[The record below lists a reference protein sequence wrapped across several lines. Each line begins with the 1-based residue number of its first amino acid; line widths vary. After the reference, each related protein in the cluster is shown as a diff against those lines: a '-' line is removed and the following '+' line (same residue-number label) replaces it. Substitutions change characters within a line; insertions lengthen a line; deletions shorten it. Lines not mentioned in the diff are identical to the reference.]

1 MSSLAEK
8 PVSTGQ
14 EDDDVQGE
22 KVTLEHGLNAA
33 ERHEDFSGV
42 DEKKTLRKM
51 DIRLIPVLAVLY
63 LLSFLDRGNIGNAK
77 IQGLTRDLHLSTNGY
92 NIAATVFFLTYF
104 AFEIPSNLL
113 LKRFRPSVWLPSI
126 MIAWG
131 ACTVCLGVVND
142 FHSLVV
148 VRICLGIT
156 EAGLYPGVAY
166 YLTMW
171 YCTNEMALRQGLFF
185 SAASVAGAFSGL
197 LAYLIVKMNGVGGY
211 AGWRW
216 IFILEGLLTV
226 VVAIAALFLLYDF
239 PETAS
244 FLTPEERAW
253 AVHRLK
259 YQGSSRV
266 GRMIAE
272 NNKFR
277 WRDVVNAV
285 TDWQLY
291 LGVLMYWGIVCP
303 LYGISLFL
311 PTIIDELG
319 YTAAIAQLLTVPI
332 YITAAALT
340 LVVCYFSDKAA
351 KAGKSRSPYIFFP
364 MCAILIG
371 FIMAIAG
378 SAAGNVPGVV
388 YAGVFIATCGIYPAF
403 PGNIT
408 WLSNNLAGSYKRAAG
423 MAFHIGVGNLGGA
436 MASNFYRQVDAPKF
450 LLGHGLEIMFCV
462 IGMIALVALRI
473 SYMRINKTRDM
484 AEDDGSD
491 NSDQQL
497 SEMGD
502 RAPTFRYQ
510 L

>member
-1 MSSLAEK
+1 
-8 PVSTGQ
+8 
-14 EDDDVQGE
+14 
-22 KVTLEHGLNAA
+22 
-33 ERHEDFSGV
+33 
-42 DEKKTLRKM
+42 
-51 DIRLIPVLAVLY
+51 
-63 LLSFLDRGNIGNAK
+63 
-77 IQGLTRDLHLSTNGY
+77 
-92 NIAATVFFLTYF
+92 
-104 AFEIPSNLL
+104 
-113 LKRFRPSVWLPSI
+113 

-142 FHSLVV
+142 FHSLVA
-148 VRICLGIT
+148 VRICLGIA

-226 VVAIAALFLLYDF
+226 VIAIVALFLLYDF

-277 WRDVVNAV
+277 WKDVVNAV

-332 YITAAALT
+332 YITAAVLT